1 MCSFNIVPTALG
13 QKHPSSHVF
22 TITSLRIYNRVST
35 HWFIKIFIKVQ
46 VDFELK
52 HFFKVF
58 EETVFLGNED
68 VYRMVIR

>member
-22 TITSLRIYNRVST
+22 TTTSLRIYNRVST

-52 HFFKVF
+52 HFFKVLKRL
-58 EETVFLGNED
+58 FLGNED